1 MDRLDRLDRLFIV
14 GATGAALTVVALVVV
29 VGPMFT
35 AFIVAG
41 SSFVLMIGMIALSG
55 FHAFEGWLRGHPL
68 TLRRTKTH

>member
-1 MDRLDRLDRLFIV
+1 MDRLDRLDRLFLV
-14 GATGAALTVVALVVV
+14 SATGAALTVVALVLV
-29 VGPMFT
+29 VGPVFT

-55 FHAFEGWLRGHPL
+55 VQAFERWWRGHSW